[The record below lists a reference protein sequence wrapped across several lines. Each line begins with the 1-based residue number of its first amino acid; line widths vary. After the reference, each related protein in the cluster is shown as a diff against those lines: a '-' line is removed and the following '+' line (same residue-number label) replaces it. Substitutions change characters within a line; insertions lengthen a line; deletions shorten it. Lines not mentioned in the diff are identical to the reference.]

1 MLVLFLVIG
10 IQLAVSQIVSHKKR
24 LHSAVAEY
32 AGAVLCNAR
41 YFPVSKQRPEI
52 FTAMKSLAVD
62 LLQYPGLVGSTI
74 LEATVVLLMQKSWF

>member
-41 YFPVSKQRPEI
+41 HVPVSKQKPELL
-52 FTAMKSLAVD
+52 TTMKSLAVD
-62 LLQYPGLVGSTI
+62 LAHFRAQRPSYFIGERCMEDRAWV
-74 LEATVVLLMQKSWF
+74 